1 LLPTDTACTWIYTN
15 TDHCSCP
22 PIPPALGSASPPGIQ
37 QRQDIFD
44 GKIELLAIFCNPS
57 RIAGMT
63 GRQSL
68 ITPLKLMHEL
78 MFLLQAMPREHKEVR
93 ALAVLCWLLSLIP
106 KGLS

>member
-1 LLPTDTACTWIYTN
+1 
-15 TDHCSCP
+15 
-22 PIPPALGSASPPGIQ
+22 
-37 QRQDIFD
+37 
-44 GKIELLAIFCNPS
+44 
-57 RIAGMT
+57 MT